1 LTRTT
6 AVVYPGF
13 GRRSPPSFFANS
25 HKGEGVKA
33 YTIVL
38 TILLIAL
45 AYPAR
50 ADDLSG
56 AATAGAVVHLQK
68 MQQLFPQAP
77 AATQTPPSKL
87 PQYQTNSDDEGSIG
101 TYQPNGATVIPS
113 TAFFQNLGTN
123 GRTCFTCHQPQN
135 GWGLSSDS
143 AQQRFAADPTDP
155 LFRLIDGATCPSDDV
170 SLSLLGGSGWAAG
183 GRRTPGERSA
193 RTATD

>member
-1 LTRTT
+1 M
-6 AVVYPGF
+6 
-13 GRRSPPSFFANS
+13 
-25 HKGEGVKA
+25 KA